1 MKKTEKWILRL
12 LLLVAIVFVSYFLG
26 MKGGVLNSKTKVSS
40 DIIKNQ
46 ILSVKELTT
55 LKYKYTNVGSFENQ
69 SGFYGMK
76 LPFTQKKFIISY
88 DGEVN
93 AGINLEEAKVSLN
106 DETKKIE
113 IEIPKAEILNHVIDE
128 DSLTIFDEKN
138 SIFNQLEIKD
148 FSDFRK
154 DEMRKVEKDLEAKGF
169 LEEADEKTK
178 EAIVDIL
185 KINPQLEEY
194 EVKFD

>member
-1 MKKTEKWILRL
+1 MKRTKKLFLGLI
-12 LLLVAIVFVSYFLG
+12 AIIALVFVSYFFG
-26 MKGGVLNSKTKVSS
+26 MKANIIRNESKLTS
-40 DIIKNQ
+40 DLVKNQ

-69 SGFYGMK
+69 SEFYGHK

-93 AGINLEEAKVSLN
+93 AGLDLEDARVELDEDSKTVKLDLPEAK
-106 DETKKIE
+106 
-113 IEIPKAEILNHVIDE
+113 ILNHLIDE

-148 FSDFRK
+148 FQDFRK
-154 DEMRKVEKDLEAKGF
+154 DEMEKVEKDLKENGF
-169 LEEADEKTK
+169 LEEANEETK
-178 EAIVDIL
+178 KAIVDIL
-185 KINPQLEEY
+185 AINPLLEDYKIEF
-194 EVKFD
+194 K

>member
-1 MKKTEKWILRL
+1 MKKAKKLILGL
-12 LLLVAIVFVSYFLG
+12 FTVIILIFASYFFG
-26 MKGGVLNSKTKVSS
+26 MKSSLNKAETKISS
-40 DIIKNQ
+40 EIIKNQ

-69 SGFYGMK
+69 AEFYGIK

-93 AGINLEEAKVSLN
+93 AGIDLN
-106 DETKKIE
+106 EIQVTLNKEDKKIS
-113 IEIPKAEILNHVIDE
+113 IQIPKAEILNHVIDE
-128 DSLTIFDEKN
+128 NSLTIFDEKN

-154 DEMRKVEKDLEAKGF
+154 DEMKKVEKSLEDKGF
-169 LEEADEKTK
+169 LEEADKKTK
-178 EAIVDIL
+178 EAVEEIL
-185 KINPQLEEY
+185 RINPLLEEY
-194 EVKFD
+194 TIEFK